1 MMMELGSGLLWGG
14 FGLLRIAFSWGQE
27 YGVISP
33 KPHPGGDGLATQSRR
48 GSLYHYIT
56 QVNRTQHNYTKQG
69 EKVMLNR
76 EEMIEYITER
86 VQEADDIKL
95 EQYYWFFQFEEE

>member
-48 GSLYHYIT
+48 GSPYHYIT

-69 EKVMLNR
+69 EKVMLSR
-76 EEMIEYITER
+76 EEMIEYITNRIENAGDT
-86 VQEADDIKL
+86 EL
-95 EQYYWFFQFEEE
+95 EQLYWFLQFEEE

>member
-1 MMMELGSGLLWGG
+1 
-14 FGLLRIAFSWGQE
+14 
-27 YGVISP
+27 
-33 KPHPGGDGLATQSRR
+33 
-48 GSLYHYIT
+48 
-56 QVNRTQHNYTKQG
+56 
-69 EKVMLNR
+69 MLSR